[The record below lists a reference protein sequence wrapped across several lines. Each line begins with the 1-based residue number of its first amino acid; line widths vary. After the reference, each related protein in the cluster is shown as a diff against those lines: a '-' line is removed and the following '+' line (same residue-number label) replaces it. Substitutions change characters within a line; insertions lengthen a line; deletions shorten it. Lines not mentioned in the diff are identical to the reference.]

1 MRFHHIGHCHCH
13 CDIIRVWG
21 LQICHWLSYLHL
33 QFNIRQTITMRRF
46 VLLLVFISLMNL
58 WVTTGADPSYNETL
72 FQGDIMLTESQRQRI
87 FNDNDTGIT
96 QHNVRLDYHWPGG
109 IIPYEISGG
118 NRDFRK
124 LILGGI
130 RSFNEKT
137 CLQFVPRRNNDK
149 YYIKILDTTR
159 GCSSYVGRLTE
170 NDLIKTERGIHYFQ
184 PQNGQPVRIKNA
196 KYCRKHET

>member
-1 MRFHHIGHCHCH
+1 
-13 CDIIRVWG
+13 
-21 LQICHWLSYLHL
+21 
-33 QFNIRQTITMRRF
+33 MRRF

-58 WVTTGADPSYNETL
+58 CDTTGADPSYNETL

-87 FNDNDTGIT
+87 FDDNDTGIT

-118 NRDFRK
+118 NSGFRK

-149 YYIKILDTTR
+149 YYLKIRGNTR
-159 GCSSYVGRLTE
+159 ECSSYVGRLTE
-170 NDLIKTERGIHYFQ
+170 RNWIGNKRFRPE
-184 PQNGQPVRIKNA
+184 NGQPVNIRNKS
-196 KYCRKHET
+196 YCRKHES